1 MWYVR
6 TLVPSQFLFQRAV
19 GRAAL
24 GLFVALAACSPQE
37 PPEDPVAHRSGQ
49 CKNALPLV
57 EGTPFKGVVLPSD
70 LSRKTLKLHREG
82 VEDTFRPSDDAVREL
97 EAGMR
102 EAVQAR
108 LTEASRQV
116 ESPARD
122 RDVSRMERIRKHL
135 DVTVRQ
141 YAGIVV
147 GGARRILV
155 NAFPD
160 DVYCYRDEFISVD
173 DGGAQFWR
181 VQYDLSLKQFVH
193 WEVNPD

>member
-1 MWYVR
+1 M
-6 TLVPSQFLFQRAV
+6 PSKPTRAQS
-19 GRAAL
+19 RALCSAL
-24 GLFVALAACSPQE
+24 CFAFACGAPPPPDDPVALAA
-37 PPEDPVAHRSGQ
+37 GK
-49 CKNALPLV
+49 CKNALPLI
-57 EGTPFKGVVLPSD
+57 EGVPFRGVVLPSD
-70 LSRKTLKLHREG
+70 LSRKTLKLKREN
-82 VEDTFRPSDDAVREL
+82 VEETFRPSDDDVREL
-97 EAGMR
+97 ETGLR

-108 LTEASRQV
+108 LVEASRQV

-122 RDVSRMERIRKHL
+122 KDMARMEKIKAGQGRVI
-135 DVTVRQ
+135 RQ

-160 DVYCYRDEFISVD
+160 DAYCYRDEFVSMP

>member
-1 MWYVR
+1 MFR
-6 TLVPSQFLFQRAV
+6 EVPLRPIFT
-19 GRAAL
+19 RAAL
-24 GLFVALAACSPQE
+24 LSSLTLAPACGPQAPPDDPVALAA
-37 PPEDPVAHRSGQ
+37 GK
-49 CKNALPLV
+49 CKNALPLL
-57 EGTPFKGVVLPSD
+57 EGAPFRGVVLPSD
-70 LSRKTLKLHREG
+70 LSRKTLKLQRAG

-97 EAGMR
+97 EAGLR

-116 ESPARD
+116 ESPEREK
-122 RDVSRMERIRKHL
+122 DVARMEQIKAGL
-135 DVTVRQ
+135 DRVVRQ
-141 YAGIVV
+141 YSGVV
-147 GGARRILV
+147 IGGARRILV

-160 DVYCYRDEFISVD
+160 DAYCYRDEFISVP